1 MLALLLGK
9 NIFYALQ
16 ILPKRR
22 IFALKNARV
31 RRKII
36 PIRYAH

>member
-1 MLALLLGK
+1 MLARLLGK

-22 IFALKNARV
+22 IFAPKKRPCT
-31 RRKII
+31 KKDY
-36 PIRYAH
+36 PY